1 MSRFPVD
8 KCKIPQA
15 FWRAVGRARIPPAA
29 LLRQAKLPATLHLS
43 DDAWVTTAQY
53 FALWRALEELTG
65 DPAIGLT
72 LTVETDTSVHPP
84 ATMSAFFARDFRDG
98 LVRLARFK
106 RLCTPEE
113 LTLVEKGREAQVVAE
128 WVHAVELEPDVA
140 ADVTFAAILELGRR
154 GTGRHIVPIR
164 VEMTRAGPLSQAHR
178 DYFAA
183 RVIFNSSR
191 NVLVLDVA
199 DLNRPFAGHNP
210 ELLAILTPALS
221 SALKEIDAQSS
232 LPEQVK
238 IVLKRRLA
246 SGKPELA
253 DVADALEFSERTLQR
268 RIAEAGTSFR
278 HLLEASRQELG
289 RDMLASDVNGTEEIA
304 YLLGC
309 QDTSSFYRAFR
320 EWEGVTPSQ
329 WREDNVGRGDG
340 SFKSRRL

>member
-1 MSRFPVD
+1 MSKRPVD

-15 FWRAVGRARIPPAA
+15 FWRAVERTSIPPAA

-72 LTVETDTSVHPP
+72 MTVQTDTSVHPP
-84 ATMSAFFARDFRDG
+84 ATMSAFFAKDFRDG

-113 LTLVEKGREAQVVAE
+113 LSLVEKGREVHILVD
-128 WVHAVELEPDVA
+128 WVHALGQEPDAA
-140 ADVTFAAILELGRR
+140 ADVTFVAILELGRR

-164 VEMTRAGPLSQAHR
+164 LEMTRPGPLSNTHR

-183 RVIFNSSR
+183 PVIFNAPR
-191 NVLVLDVA
+191 NVLVVDAA
-199 DLNRPFAGHNP
+199 DLDRPFAGHNP

-221 SALKEIDAQSS
+221 SALNEIEAQNS
-232 LPEQVK
+232 LPEQIK

-246 SGKPELA
+246 SGKPELS
-253 DVADALEFSERTLQR
+253 DVADALGLSERTLQR
-268 RIAEAGTSFR
+268 RIAEAGSSFR
-278 HLLEASRQELG
+278 LLLEASRQELG
-289 RDMLASDVNGTEEIA
+289 RDMLASGANATEEIA
-304 YLLGC
+304 YLLGY

-329 WREDNVGRGDG
+329 WRQRNIQTDA
-340 SFKSRRL
+340 STH